1 MTTIDVHPASPERVD
16 AHAPSTRGGA
26 PGSDTPFRAFSHVVL
41 AIADL
46 VGLVVASR
54 VFDLWNRTTIPF
66 VVVSWLLLSRG
77 YSRQRRLVRSAGQ
90 DLNHV
95 VSSVGA
101 GTVVAALVAVRT
113 PWVANSLLNAAL
125 LAAGLLLLSRGVIFG
140 LVRLLRRAGKG
151 AEPTIIVGAGSA
163 AAQFGRAVTRKKQL
177 GLEIVGFVDREACDD
192 LPAPY
197 IGEIDRLPELV
208 DRFAVRHVIVAF
220 SKMGDRQ
227 LVRQLRQFRDLPV
240 QFHSVSRLFEFE
252 PTDPVASDIDGYPVT
267 SFGPPVTG
275 RTNWMAKRAF
285 DVVISATL
293 LLVTAPVMAVCALA
307 VRFSSPGPVLFK
319 QMRVGLGGR
328 PFEILKFRTM
338 EVNDDSETTWTV
350 NHDPRITPV
359 GRFLRP
365 THLDELPQLW
375 NVLRGDMSVVGPRP
389 ERPAFVDKFSATVD
403 GYEDRHR
410 VPVGLTG
417 WAQVNGYWGD
427 TSIEDRARL
436 DNRYI
441 DSWSL
446 WSDLKILL
454 RTVPTLFRRSS
465 GAAEVPQA
473 EASGD
478 ESGTRPA
485 PSAVHPSA

>member
-1 MTTIDVHPASPERVD
+1 MKTIESDSAALGNAHPVAPPSPEPAVP
-16 AHAPSTRGGA
+16 A
-26 PGSDTPFRAFSHVVL
+26 DTPLVAFSHVAL
-41 AIADL
+41 ALADL
-46 VGLVVASR
+46 TGLIIASR
-54 VFDLWNRTTIPF
+54 VFDLWNRTTVPF
-66 VVVSWLLLSRG
+66 VIVSWLLLSRG
-77 YSRQRRLVRSAGQ
+77 YTRQRRLVRSAGQ
-90 DLNHV
+90 DLNQV

-101 GTVVAALVAVRT
+101 GTVTAALVAVRT

-125 LAAGLLLLSRGVIFG
+125 LAAGLLLLSRAVIFG
-140 LVRLLRRAGKG
+140 LVRILRRAGKG
-151 AEPTIIVGAGSA
+151 TEPTIIVGAGTA
-163 AAQFGRAVTRKKQL
+163 AGQFARAVTRKKQL
-177 GLEIVGFVDREACDD
+177 GLEVVGFVDHEACDD

-197 IGEIDRLPELV
+197 LGGIEELPCLV
-208 DRFAVRHVIVAF
+208 DRYQARHVILAF

-227 LVRQLRQFRDLPV
+227 LVRELRQYRDLPV

-267 SFGPPVTG
+267 SFGPPVTE

-285 DVVISATL
+285 DVVVSGFL
-293 LLVTAPVMAVCALA
+293 LLITAPVMVLCALA
-307 VRFSSPGPVLFK
+307 VRLTSPGPALFK
-319 QMRVGLGGR
+319 QKRVGQGGR
-328 PFEILKFRTM
+328 LFEILKFRTM
-338 EVNDDSETTWTV
+338 EINDDSETTWTV
-350 NHDPRITPV
+350 HQDPRITWV

-446 WSDLKILL
+446 WTDLKILV
-454 RTVPTLFRRSS
+454 RTVPTLFRRS
-465 GAAEVPQA
+465 G
-473 EASGD
+473 
-478 ESGTRPA
+478 
-485 PSAVHPSA
+485 

>member
-1 MTTIDVHPASPERVD
+1 MAR
-16 AHAPSTRGGA
+16 A
-26 PGSDTPFRAFSHVVL
+26 DTPLVAFSHVAL
-41 AIADL
+41 AVADL
-46 VGLVVASR
+46 AGLIIASR
-54 VFDLWNRTTIPF
+54 VFDLWNRTTLPF
-66 VVVSWLLLSRG
+66 VIVSWLLLSRG
-77 YSRQRRLVRSAGQ
+77 YTRQRRLVRSAGQ
-90 DLNHV
+90 DLNQV
-95 VSSVGA
+95 VSAVGA
-101 GTVVAALVAVRT
+101 GTVTAALVAVRT

-125 LAAGLLLLSRGVIFG
+125 LAAGLLLLSRVVIFG
-140 LVRLLRRAGKG
+140 LVRILRRAGKG

-163 AAQFGRAVTRKKQL
+163 AGQFARAVTRKKQL
-177 GLEIVGFVDREACDD
+177 GLEIVGFVDHGACDD

-197 IGEIDRLPELV
+197 LGGIEELPHLV
-208 DRFAVRHVIVAF
+208 DRYQARHVFLAF

-227 LVRQLRQFRDLPV
+227 LVRELRQYRDLPV

-252 PTDPVASDIDGYPVT
+252 PTDPVAIDVDGYPVT
-267 SFGPPVTG
+267 SFGPPVTE

-285 DVVISATL
+285 DVVVSGFL
-293 LLVTAPVMAVCALA
+293 LLVTAPVMVLCALA
-307 VRFSSPGPVLFK
+307 VRLTSPGPVLFK
-319 QMRVGLGGR
+319 QKRVGLGGD

-350 NHDPRITPV
+350 HQDPRITPV

-365 THLDELPQLW
+365 THLDERPQLW

-446 WSDLKILL
+446 WTDLKILI
-454 RTVPTLFRRSS
+454 RTVPTLFHRS
-465 GAAEVPQA
+465 G
-473 EASGD
+473 
-478 ESGTRPA
+478 
-485 PSAVHPSA
+485 